1 MGRTQRRKG
10 QQRPQARWRRRLV
23 PLAVLAAVAVAFVAW
38 WVTDAQ
44 RNAPKG
50 GVALAALRPPDI
62 HALSVL
68 PDDER
73 ALVFGS
79 HAGLA
84 ISRDAGATWSKV
96 AGANVDAMSI
106 AMPSGSRTAIIAGHD
121 VYLRSDDGGASWR
134 PGRSGL
140 PGTDVHGFAASVR
153 DPNTFYAYVVGAGL
167 LRSADVGASWTAIPG
182 APPSTHSLTVARS
195 SAGDVIFA
203 VAAEGLRRSADA
215 GRTWQAVPDVAAAS
229 VSAAGDI
236 VYAASG
242 ANIFVSGDAGASWQR
257 RAFPPRRAVLIAPA
271 PSRPETI
278 YVVTDRFEVHRS
290 RDGGSTWE
298 RVG

>member
-1 MGRTQRRKG
+1 MF
-10 QQRPQARWRRRLV
+10 A
-23 PLAVLAAVAVAFVAW
+23 AAAVAAVGWFASE
-38 WVTDAQ
+38 
-44 RNAPKG
+44 RLRSPAPA

-73 ALVFGS
+73 SLVFGS

-84 ISRDAGATWSKV
+84 ISRDGGVSWSKV
-96 AGANVDAMSI
+96 GGADVDAMSI
-106 AMPSGSRTAIIAGHD
+106 AMPPGSRTAIIAGHD
-121 VYLRSDDGGASWR
+121 VFMRSDDGGASWR
-134 PGRSGL
+134 SVRSGL
-140 PGTDVHGFAASVR
+140 PGTDVHGFAAGAR
-153 DPNTFYAYVVGAGL
+153 EPNTFYAYVVGAGL
-167 LRSADVGASWTAIPG
+167 LRSGDGGGSWTSLPG

-203 VAAEGLRRSADA
+203 VTAEGLRRSADA
-215 GRTWQAVPDVAAAS
+215 GRTWQAVPDVPAAY

-242 ANIFVSGDAGASWQR
+242 TNVFISTDAGASWR
-257 RAFPPRRAVLIAPA
+257 RRTFPPGRAALIAPA

-290 RDGGSTWE
+290 RDGGGTWE